1 MTENPT
7 FIHWRKSSRSSG
19 GDNCVEI
26 GCAAEAS
33 ASASAS
39 AAATGRD
46 VGVRDS
52 KLGSRGPV
60 LEFSSGEWAGFLAAA
75 KTGRFDLS

>member
-1 MTENPT
+1 MTQNTT

-26 GCAAEAS
+26 
-33 ASASAS
+33 AS
-39 AAATGRD
+39 AADGRA

-52 KLGSRGPV
+52 KLGRRGPV
-60 LEFSSGEWAGFLAAA
+60 LEFTPGEWASFLAGA
-75 KTGRFDLS
+75 KTGQFDRS

>member
-1 MTENPT
+1 MTHNTT

-26 GCAAEAS
+26 AFAAD
-33 ASASAS
+33 
-39 AAATGRD
+39 RVD

-52 KLGSRGPV
+52 KLGDHGPV
-60 LEFSSGEWAGFLAAA
+60 LAFSRDEWAGFLAAA
-75 KTGRFDLS
+75 KTGQFDRR

>member
-1 MTENPT
+1 MIRKTT

-26 GCAAEAS
+26 APAPYDGA
-33 ASASAS
+33 
-39 AAATGRD
+39 GRR

-52 KLGSRGPV
+52 KQGGHGPV
-60 LEFSSGEWAGFLAAA
+60 LEFSPGEWADFVYGTKSGLFD
-75 KTGRFDLS
+75 GR

>member
-1 MTENPT
+1 MTHNTT

-26 GCAAEAS
+26 AFAAGAD
-33 ASASAS
+33 A
-39 AAATGRD
+39 

-52 KLGSRGPV
+52 KLGGRGPV
-60 LEFSSGEWAGFLAAA
+60 LEFSPREWAGFLAEA
-75 KTGRFDLS
+75 KTGQFDQR

>member
-1 MTENPT
+1 MTENTT
-7 FIHWRKSSRSSG
+7 FIHWRTSSRSSG

-26 GCAAEAS
+26 GFAAEA
-33 ASASAS
+33 
-39 AAATGRD
+39 ATGTADTGRH

-52 KLGSRGPV
+52 KQRGRGPV
-60 LEFSSGEWAGFLAAA
+60 LEFNSGEWAAFLAAT

>member
-1 MTENPT
+1 MTHNTT

-26 GCAAEAS
+26 AVAADR
-33 ASASAS
+33 
-39 AAATGRD
+39 RD

-52 KLGSRGPV
+52 KQDGRGPV

-75 KTGRFDLS
+75 KTGRFDRS

>member
-1 MTENPT
+1 MTRKLT

-26 GCAAEAS
+26 AGAAD
-33 ASASAS
+33 
-39 AAATGRD
+39 GRA

-52 KLGSRGPV
+52 KQGGRGPV
-60 LEFSSGEWAGFLAAA
+60 LAFTPGEWAGFLATA
-75 KTGRFDLS
+75 KTGQFDRR